1 MPRISPESSA
11 VPVADPRAAKP
22 RAVAPLS
29 LDELADR
36 PSLAPRGLIAR
47 GRALGI
53 AIGAAAA
60 TGAAAVAWGQL
71 ERRFPVVRHVDVPVQ
86 GSPGMRGVRILQ
98 ISDLHLYPGQEFL
111 VDFLARVARTEDV
124 DMVVSTGDNL
134 GSAYGLDL
142 VRAAYAPFLHLPG
155 VFVLGSN
162 DYYSPRFKN
171 WAAYLRRDPRLADDS
186 FDLKRG
192 LVEELIEA
200 DDPTGSSATRAA
212 HPGHAPLDRD
222 QHLRPDLPWHE
233 IVSDFTGAGWVDL
246 SNRAATLDIPVGGG
260 EGTPA
265 GHQTVS
271 LIGVDDP
278 HLDRDRIPDPDVSW
292 GDPRALRIAVAHAP
306 YLRVV
311 DGFTR
316 EEPDLVLA
324 GHTHGGQLGLPF
336 YGALV
341 TNCDLPRRYA
351 KGLHTWYSGRTSTQ
365 LHVSAGLGTSPF
377 VPLRI
382 ATRPEVS
389 VIHLRPVD

>member
-1 MPRISPESSA
+1 MPPRAPGSSA
-11 VPVADPRAAKP
+11 TAPSCPEDTAARVGPPR
-22 RAVAPLS
+22 S
-29 LDELADR
+29 LGELADR

-53 AIGAAAA
+53 AIGATAL
-60 TGAAAVAWGQL
+60 TGAATVAWGQL

-86 GSPGMRGVRILQ
+86 GSPGMRGIRVLQ

-134 GSAYGLDL
+134 GSADGLDL

-155 VFVLGSN
+155 AFVLGSN

-171 WAAYLRRDPRLADDS
+171 WTAYLRRDPRLADDT
-186 FDLKRG
+186 FDLRRG
-192 LVEELIEA
+192 PEGAGAYE
-200 DDPTGSSATRAA
+200 DDSS
-212 HPGHAPLDRD
+212 HAPLDRD
-222 QHLRPDLPWHE
+222 QHLSPDLPWHE
-233 IVSDFTGAGWVDL
+233 IVSDFTDAGWVDL
-246 SNRAATLDIPVGGG
+246 SNRAATLGIPVRGG
-260 EGTPA
+260 EDTPTET
-265 GHQTVS
+265 QTVS

-292 GDPRALRIAVAHAP
+292 GDPRALRLAVTHAP

-351 KGLHTWYSGRTSTQ
+351 KGLHTWYTGRTSTQ

-389 VIHLRPVD
+389 VLHLRPLD